1 MGTDAAVQLTD
12 CHIDDGDRSNGTA
25 NKIVGHQL
33 GKDRYMAAEESEMA
47 KTRGEISLGKWNY
60 RATHPQMRM
69 GSIDSRYEIRV
80 VLLIK
85 VMGIAAEN

>member
-1 MGTDAAVQLTD
+1 MAD
-12 CHIDDGDRSNGTA
+12 CQSGEGRHIDCGKIRNGK
-25 NKIVGHQL
+25 N
-33 GKDRYMAAEESEMA
+33 
-47 KTRGEISLGKWNY
+47 RGEISLGKWNY